1 MAGFLHVVTPV
12 GFEPT
17 TFCSGGKRS
26 NPLSYGV
33 MVHKYT
39 PAYLLPFVTVCVI
52 FFWYFPML
60 K

>member
-26 NPLSYGV
+26 HPLSYGA
-33 MVHKYT
+33 MVGKYSEH
-39 PAYLLPFVTVCVI
+39 PYPNSS
-52 FFWYFPML
+52 
-60 K
+60 